1 MIAQLRNLW
10 QRFTKKSGESFSN
23 AAHAVGEGEQ
33 APASRPRPQD
43 AILPLE
49 IEPTDP
55 LLTYFL
61 GEPGVVE
68 VDKLQMDSP
77 GLRALQKAQFR
88 LVAPLVSQ
96 GQLIGLLNLGARMS
110 EQDYSRD
117 DFRLLNNLA
126 SQAAPAVRVAQLVY
140 QQQLEALQRERLE
153 QELRVARIV
162 QETLLPRALPTL
174 NGWQIAAYWQP
185 AQAIGGDF
193 YDFIGLP
200 NGKLGIVIGDVTD
213 KGVPAALV
221 MASTRSVLRGA
232 AERYE
237 SPGAVLARVNNQ
249 LCPEMPARMFVT
261 CLYAIFDPSTG
272 HFWFANAGHNLPAQR
287 TAQGVVE
294 HKARGMPLGI
304 LPDMPYEEAE
314 TFLAPGDSILLYSD
328 GLVEAH
334 NAQREMFGFPRL
346 RQLLALHAVEENMI
360 DWLKMELATF
370 TGPAWEQEDD
380 VTLVMLERLPATV
393 ADSREEEREQ
403 SDLKMQM
410 LAEFSIPSQPGN
422 ERQAMEQVTAVVTRE
437 LALSPRQ
444 LERIKTAVAEA
455 TMNAMEHGNHFQSD
469 LPAELQVLTTASHL
483 IIRITDHGGG
493 QPIPE
498 VHEPDL
504 QAKLDGLQSPRGWGL
519 FLIKNMVD
527 ELHISH
533 DEQHHTLELRFNLSL
548 ATVD

>member
-1 MIAQLRNLW
+1 MNAQLRSLW
-10 QRFTKKSGESFSN
+10 QRFTKKAGEPFDK
-23 AAHAVGEGEQ
+23 ALHRVTVGEE
-33 APASRPRPQD
+33 ASAVRTLPQD
-43 AILPLE
+43 GILPLE

-61 GEPGVVE
+61 SEPGVVE
-68 VDKLQMDSP
+68 VDKLHLDSP
-77 GLRALQKAQFR
+77 VLRALQKAQFC

-110 EQDYSRD
+110 EQEYSRD

-140 QQQLEALQRERLE
+140 QQQLEALQRERIE

-162 QETLLPRALPTL
+162 QETLLPRTLPTL
-174 NGWQIAAYWQP
+174 NGWQVAAYWQP

-200 NGKLGIVIGDVTD
+200 SGKLGIVIGDVTD

-221 MASTRSVLRGA
+221 MASTRSVLRSA

-237 SPGAVLARVNNQ
+237 APGAVLARVNNQ
-249 LCPEMPARMFVT
+249 LCPEMPAKMFVA

-287 TAQGVVE
+287 TAQGVIE

-334 NAQREMFGFPRL
+334 NARREMFGFPRL
-346 RQLLALHAVEENMI
+346 RHLLALHAAEENMI
-360 DWLKMELATF
+360 DWLKTELATF

-380 VTLVMLERLPATV
+380 VTLVMLARLPAGV
-393 ADSREEEREQ
+393 IENDDGEREQ
-403 SDLKMQM
+403 SEPKMQI
-410 LAEFSIPSQPGN
+410 LAEFSVPSKLGN
-422 ERQAMEQVTAVVTRE
+422 ERQAMEHVAGVVTRE

-455 TMNAMEHGNHFQSD
+455 TMNAMEHGNHFEAA
-469 LPAELQVLTTASHL
+469 LPAELQVLTSPTHL
-483 IIRITDHGGG
+483 VIRITDQGGG
-493 QPIPE
+493 QPIPA

-504 QAKLDGLQSPRGWGL
+504 QAKLDGLQPPRGWGL
-519 FLIKNMVD
+519 FLIKHMVD
-527 ELHISH
+527 EMRVSH
-533 DEQHHTLELRFNLSL
+533 DDEHHTIELLFKL
-548 ATVD
+548 